1 MEVLENSLGNH
12 DSVLKGLANSASG
25 LFWGGLKF
33 FMSPYIDTA
42 KVVHQGL
49 HDITPEGQVEN
60 SANSHAQDYQQFA
73 RGYAA
78 TQVLAPEAEGEFK
91 LLAQRNP

>member
-60 SANSHAQDYQQFA
+60 SANPHAQDYQQSA

-78 TQVLAPEAEGEFK
+78 TQVLAPEAES
-91 LLAQRNP
+91 LLGNTNHHQH